1 MDPQTKTIMFIKC
14 AIGVMIA
21 SVILSSHP
29 HGVRYATMF
38 KVVVVKTMPPPNTK
52 NVGAPLYR
60 QSSSELY
67 CKPTFGHEI
76 RSKWKLFFQRHS
88 FFIYVNTYHHCN
100 ANWQSNNVWQNCLFM
115 SIIPCFT
122 SFFIIFE
129 RILHVLFYLPVLYVP
144 EVSIFAPAKAE
155 SMNTCWTVLSALCS
169 HFLTVF
175 ILKVRYTILKVIILR
190 NF

>member
-1 MDPQTKTIMFIKC
+1 MHVILLKIEIDPQTKTIMFIKC

-29 HGVRYATMF
+29 QGVRYATMF

-76 RSKWKLFFQRHS
+76 RCKWKLFFQRHS
-88 FFIYVNTYHHCN
+88 LFTYIPITIAMQTDKVTMFGKIASLCR
-100 ANWQSNNVWQNCLFM
+100 LFRA
-115 SIIPCFT
+115 SQV
-122 SFFIIFE
+122 SS
-129 RILHVLFYLPVLYVP
+129 LYLKEYFMFSL
-144 EVSIFAPAKAE
+144 I
-155 SMNTCWTVLSALCS
+155 
-169 HFLTVF
+169 
-175 ILKVRYTILKVIILR
+175 
-190 NF
+190 

>member
-1 MDPQTKTIMFIKC
+1 MHVILLKIEIDPQTKTIMFIKC

-29 HGVRYATMF
+29 QGVRYATMF

-76 RSKWKLFFQRHS
+76 RSK
-88 FFIYVNTYHHCN
+88 
-100 ANWQSNNVWQNCLFM
+100 
-115 SIIPCFT
+115 
-122 SFFIIFE
+122 
-129 RILHVLFYLPVLYVP
+129 
-144 EVSIFAPAKAE
+144 
-155 SMNTCWTVLSALCS
+155 
-169 HFLTVF
+169 
-175 ILKVRYTILKVIILR
+175 
-190 NF
+190 

>member
-1 MDPQTKTIMFIKC
+1 MVREVLQFSLSIYEYWELGYYVLKIEMDPQTRTIMFIKC

-29 HGVRYATMF
+29 QGVRYATMF

-76 RSKWKLFFQRHS
+76 RSK
-88 FFIYVNTYHHCN
+88 
-100 ANWQSNNVWQNCLFM
+100 
-115 SIIPCFT
+115 
-122 SFFIIFE
+122 
-129 RILHVLFYLPVLYVP
+129 
-144 EVSIFAPAKAE
+144 
-155 SMNTCWTVLSALCS
+155 
-169 HFLTVF
+169 
-175 ILKVRYTILKVIILR
+175 
-190 NF
+190 

>member
-67 CKPTFGHEI
+67 CKPTFGHKI
-76 RSKWKLFFQRHS
+76 RSKWKLIFQRHFFLFTYIPITIAMQTDIVTMFGKIASLCRLFRASQVSSLYLKEYFMFCLIWLYHTWS
-88 FFIYVNTYHHCN
+88 FNLCTCQGSQWTPV
-100 ANWQSNNVWQNCLFM
+100 QKSLFFLRY
-115 SIIPCFT
+115 SL
-122 SFFIIFE
+122 IF
-129 RILHVLFYLPVLYVP
+129 LQYLFWKYA
-144 EVSIFAPAKAE
+144 IR
-155 SMNTCWTVLSALCS
+155 C
-169 HFLTVF
+169 
-175 ILKVRYTILKVIILR
+175 
-190 NF
+190 